1 MRGLSGISAGRQCE
15 WVTSTDSNAY
25 SGKAA
30 SWHAGAGRPRTPP
43 SFRTIMASS
52 PLARTRRLSRAAFVA
67 SLAAW
72 LSVVPPGL
80 CLLGAQEPAAVRAP
94 RAAVSAPK
102 GMVVSASAIA
112 SQAGRDVLAN
122 GGNAIDAAIATGFAL
137 AVTYP
142 TAGNIGGGGFMVVRF
157 PDGKT
162 TTIDFREKAPARATP
177 GMFLDSTGA
186 YSARLHHNSHKSV
199 GVPGTVAGFAHA
211 HRKYGKAA
219 WAKLVDPA
227 VKLAGA
233 GFAVPSGLAASLAG
247 AQTRLSA
254 YPATLAA
261 YYKNGQPYAEGEK
274 LVLGDLARTLAR
286 VRDQGRDGFYK
297 GITAKLISDEM
308 ASHGGLIDQAD
319 LAAYQPAERAAVK
332 GTYRGYEIISMPP
345 PSSGGTAMI
354 EMLNILE
361 GYDLKS
367 LGHNSPQY
375 VHYLAE
381 SMRRAFRDR
390 AVYMGDPDFTKP
402 PLEKLTSKAYAT
414 ELRRT
419 IQQDKASPSSPADVT
434 QAYESDETTHYSVV
448 DKDGMAVSVTY
459 TLEAGYGLGA
469 VVEGAG
475 FLLNNEMGDFNG
487 KPGLTD
493 STGLVGTNPN
503 IAQPGKR
510 MLSSMTPMILAKDGK
525 LVAVVGSP
533 GGRTIIN
540 TVMEVVLNL
549 IDFQMPVQDAVNA
562 PRLHHQWL
570 PNVITMERAGTPAAT
585 VKALEAMGHTVRLGG
600 PQGTAH
606 SIFVSATGRRQGAA
620 DPRDRDARA
629 VGH

>member
-1 MRGLSGISAGRQCE
+1 
-15 WVTSTDSNAY
+15 
-25 SGKAA
+25 
-30 SWHAGAGRPRTPP
+30 
-43 SFRTIMASS
+43 MAFATL
-52 PLARTRRLSRAAFVA
+52 PARAAARFWLVGA
-67 SLAAW
+67 FLPRALA
-72 LSVVPPGL
+72 
-80 CLLGAQEPAAVRAP
+80 AQEPAAARAP
-94 RAAVSAPK
+94 RAAVNAPK

-157 PDGKT
+157 PDGRT

-177 GMFLDSTGA
+177 DMFLDSTGA
-186 YSARLHHNSHKSV
+186 YSARIHHGSHKSV

-211 HRKYGKAA
+211 HQKYGKAS

-227 VKLAGA
+227 VKLAGN
-233 GFAVPSGLAASLAG
+233 GFAVPSGLAASLKS
-247 AQTRLSA
+247 AQTRLAA
-254 YPATLAA
+254 YPATIAA
-261 YYKNGQPYAEGEK
+261 YYKNGQPYAAGEK
-274 LVLGDLARTLAR
+274 LVLADLAQTLTR

-297 GITAKLISDEM
+297 GTTAQLIATEM
-308 ASHGGLIDQAD
+308 QKHGGLINKAD

-345 PSSGGTAMI
+345 PSSGGAAMI

-390 AVYMGDPDFTKP
+390 ALFMGDPDFTKP
-402 PLEKLTSKAYAT
+402 PLHKLMSKAYAT

-419 IQQDKASPSSPADVT
+419 IVKDKASPSSPADVA
-434 QAYESDETTHYSVV
+434 QGYESDETTHYSVV
-448 DKDGMAVSVTY
+448 DQDGMAVSVTY

-493 STGLVGTNPN
+493 STGLVGTKPN

-570 PNVITMERAGTPAAT
+570 PNVITMESNGTSQAT

-600 PQGTAH
+600 NQGTAH
-606 SIFVSATGRRQGAA
+606 SIFVNAKGVRQGAA
-620 DPRDRDARA
+620 DPRDRDAGA
-629 VGH
+629 IGH